1 MKRVGILVGREKT
14 FPDALIS
21 AINERGNGETIAEFM
36 KLGGIRHDA
45 PPQYDLVVDRISHEV
60 PFYRAT
66 LKRLA
71 LEGTVIIN
79 NPFWWSADD
88 KFFNFSLA
96 HKLGV
101 AVPRTVLLPQKDYI
115 PGIVTESLRNLEFP
129 LDWQGIVDYVGLPA
143 ILKPFDGGGWKN
155 VSRVNSL
162 EELWIEYDSTGTL
175 CMTLQ
180 EFIDFDQFVRCY
192 CVGQQDVMI
201 MAYDPR
207 KPYLSGEQYVHD
219 PDYLAPQIAERV
231 RKDVRTLCTALGYDL
246 NTVEFAIKDN
256 IPYAIDFMNPA
267 PDAELA
273 SVGEFY
279 HNWIVSAMTELVFK
293 KLAEPRTRT
302 RYRWDGLLNPEPTRT
317 SAIAS
322 AAEQPSRTI
331 LPKADS
337 TPKPTDTAASTN
349 KPKANAASATF
360 KTKPGGDLV
369 SSAQTDDSVPRG
381 ASLARSDTR
390 SKTPAR
396 RSQKNTANPR
406 SKTNP

>member
-1 MKRVGILVGREKT
+1 MNRVGILVGREKT

-21 AINERGNGETIAEFM
+21 AINERGKGETIAEFM

-96 HKLGV
+96 QKIGV
-101 AVPRTVLLPQKDYI
+101 AVPKTVLLPQKDYI
-115 PGIVTESLRNLEFP
+115 SGIVTESLRNLEFP
-129 LDWQGIVDYVGLPA
+129 LDWQGIIDYVGLPA

-162 EELWIEYDSTGTL
+162 EELWSEYDATGTL

-192 CVGQQDVMI
+192 CVGQQEVMI

-207 KPYLSGEQYVHD
+207 KPYLSGEQYIHN
-219 PDYLAPQIAERV
+219 PNYLAPKLAERV
-231 RKDVRTLCTALGYDL
+231 TKDVRTLCTALGYDL

-273 SVGEFY
+273 SVGAFY
-279 HNWIVSAMTELVFK
+279 HNWIVSAMTDFIFK
-293 KLAEPRTRT
+293 RLAEPRSHP
-302 RYRWDGLLNPEPTRT
+302 RYRWDALLNPEPTRT
-317 SAIAS
+317 SAVVSGTEPQGRALLS
-322 AAEQPSRTI
+322 G
-331 LPKADS
+331 AD
-337 TPKPTDTAASTN
+337 TATKPTAAAGKTN
-349 KPKANAASATF
+349 KPKANAASANFETTAAGDGDS
-360 KTKPGGDLV
+360 KT
-369 SSAQTDDSVPRG
+369 QTDAAPRT
-381 ASLARSDTR
+381 TR
-390 SKTPAR
+390 RAKLETTSKTPVR
-396 RSQKNTANPR
+396 KSQKNPPKPTL
-406 SKTNP
+406 

>member
-1 MKRVGILVGREKT
+1 MKRVGILVGREQT
-14 FPDALIS
+14 FPDALIK
-21 AINERGNGETIAEFM
+21 AINERGKGETVAEFL

-45 PPQYDLVVDRISHEV
+45 PPKYDLVVDRISHEV

-71 LEGTVIIN
+71 LEGTIIIN

-96 HKLGV
+96 SKIGV
-101 AVPRTVLLPQKDYI
+101 AVPKTILLPQKDYI

-129 LDWQGIVDYVGLPA
+129 LDWQGIIDYVGLPA

-162 EELWIEYDSTGTL
+162 EELWAEYDSTGTL

-180 EFIDFDQFVRCY
+180 EFINFDQFVRCY
-192 CVGQQDVMI
+192 CVGQQEVMI

-207 KPYLSGEQYVHD
+207 KPYLSGEQYIHN
-219 PDYLAPQIAERV
+219 PDYLAPKLAERV
-231 RKDVRTLCTALGYDL
+231 KKDVRTLCTALGYDL

-279 HNWIVSAMTELVFK
+279 HNWIVSAMTEFIFK
-293 KLAEPRTRT
+293 KLAEPRTNP
-302 RYRWDGLLNPEPTRT
+302 RYRWDALLNPETSRT
-317 SAIAS
+317 AAVASGTEQQGRTIQPKVDRETKPVSTDKPKASVAS
-322 AAEQPSRTI
+322 AAFDTGAVTETASGKQNDEAATRNARRAKSETTT
-331 LPKADS
+331 KA
-337 TPKPTDTAASTN
+337 PAR
-349 KPKANAASATF
+349 KA
-360 KTKPGGDLV
+360 V
-369 SSAQTDDSVPRG
+369 
-381 ASLARSDTR
+381 
-390 SKTPAR
+390 KTPA
-396 RSQKNTANPR
+396 TPR
-406 SKTNP
+406 SKTTL